1 MKFTNIPIRKC
12 IACQLKKDKS
22 NFIMV
27 VRSPKKEVSENFKL
41 LDGTGKKEGRAAYIC
56 KKADCVKN
64 TIRYRKLEKIFRKK
78 MSEELY
84 ENLKKAELIYE

>member
-1 MKFTNIPIRKC
+1 
-12 IACQLKKDKS
+12 
-22 NFIMV
+22 MV

-41 LDGTGKKEGRAAYIC
+41 LDGTEKKEGRAAYIC

-64 TIRYRKLEKIFRKK
+64 TIRYRK